1 MNYKFK
7 GTPGPWQVLTKEDN
21 PHLIEC
27 GRASYNGVRD
37 KRIGFLD
44 SKELVGFGITGCMLI
59 EDARL
64 MAAAPDLFEALKE
77 TAIDLKILKE
87 GLAKLAERNHA
98 AEGYPEV
105 VQKWIDRAESALKKS
120 LNIQQ

>member
-1 MNYKFK
+1 MNYEFK
-7 GTPGPWQVLTKEDN
+7 GTPGPWRILTTEDN
-21 PHLIEC
+21 THLVSD
-27 GRASYNGVRD
+27 GANSYNGLRDVRL
-37 KRIGFLD
+37 GFLD
-44 SKELVGFGITGCMLI
+44 SEESVGFVVTGCMLV

-120 LNIQQ
+120 LNIQP